1 MDVHLRDLR
10 YFLAVADELHFT
22 RAAQR
27 LFVSQPALS
36 RQIQVLEQHVRAPLF
51 VRSPRGVSL
60 TSAGRALVPY
70 ARRTVDTWDEAQH
83 AVAEAVAA
91 DSRTLTVG
99 MSIGV
104 GRGLV
109 PVAVEAFLRRHPGF
123 RVDFQQLPFDDRTLG
138 LDSGVSDLAFC
149 WLPLPADGGLAH
161 RVLVREE
168 RLLALPRDHPLT
180 ERDEL
185 TMADL
190 YDEPFLALPESTGSL
205 RDYWLAVDA
214 RDGHPV
220 RIGAVVHGP
229 EEAVTALGRGLG
241 VALISAG
248 NAEIY
253 RRPEY
258 VVRPVRGLPPG
269 ELAIAWR
276 ADDTRPVVHD
286 FVRCCVAAL
295 EDPAPRPE
303 EGTVP

>member
-51 VRSPRGVSL
+51 VRSPRGVTL

-70 ARRTVDTWDEAQH
+70 ARRTVATWDEAQH

-99 MSIGV
+99 MSIGI

-123 RVDFQQLPFDDRTLG
+123 RVEFQQLAFDDRTAG
-138 LDSGVSDLAFC
+138 LDSGVSDLGFC
-149 WLPLPADGGLAH
+149 WLPLPTDSGLAH
-161 RVLVREE
+161 RVLVTEE
-168 RLLALPRDHPLT
+168 RHLALPRDHPLT
-180 ERDEL
+180 ARDEL

-214 RDGHPV
+214 REGHPV

-253 RRPEY
+253 QRPEY

-276 ADDTRPVVHD
+276 ADDTRAVVHD
-286 FVRCCVAAL
+286 FVRSCVEATAVMVSSGDAA
-295 EDPAPRPE
+295 P
-303 EGTVP
+303 